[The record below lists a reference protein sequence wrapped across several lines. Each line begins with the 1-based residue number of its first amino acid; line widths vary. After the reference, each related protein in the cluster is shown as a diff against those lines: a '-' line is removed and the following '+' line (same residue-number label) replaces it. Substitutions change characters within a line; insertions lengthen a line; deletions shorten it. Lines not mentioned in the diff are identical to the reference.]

1 VTQVHDLRLGPES
14 HKLSEVHDLSE
25 RERWSGRLGLHNSVF
40 LVNQCGTQNAVMAQ
54 WPEKTKGLKPTSQS
68 AVVEN
73 LATIQKE
80 VKGMTPHIIK
90 ASRPLLAVTIAHL

>member
-1 VTQVHDLRLGPES
+1 
-14 HKLSEVHDLSE
+14 
-25 RERWSGRLGLHNSVF
+25 
-40 LVNQCGTQNAVMAQ
+40 MAQ
-54 WPEKTKGLKPTSQS
+54 WPEKTKGLKPMSQS